1 MQRNKLVK
9 HVQQVNCLPP
19 SIYKVGQKGR
29 TFSGGAGS
37 AGGDSQQEENNR
49 GRCVLVKSKQSLKVD
64 LVPLVEQ
71 GLLLGGHDQQGCT
84 KTATGGRRKL
94 KWFLSE
100 IAIKS

>member
-1 MQRNKLVK
+1 MKLG
-9 HVQQVNCLPP
+9 L
-19 SIYKVGQKGR
+19 KGE
-29 TFSGGAGS
+29 TSS
-37 AGGDSQQEENNR
+37 KEENHR
-49 GRCVLVKSKQSLKVD
+49 GGSVLLKSKQSLKVD

-84 KTATGGRRKL
+84 NTATGGRSKL